1 MLLRAFLLCPH
12 LDPSLHTLS
21 AGELRDRYSAH
32 ALDILTAR
40 RTDTAAQAGYP
51 TFFHV
56 FTAQVIFNMSFLVR
70 SNIFKGL
77 EEGWLPF

>member
-1 MLLRAFLLCPH
+1 MLLRAFLLCTH
-12 LDPSLHTLS
+12 LDTSLRTRS
-21 AGELRDRYSAH
+21 AVELWDRYSVH

-40 RTDTAAQAGYP
+40 QTDTAAQAGYP

-70 SNIFKGL
+70 SNIIFKGL
-77 EEGWLPF
+77 EEGW

>member
-1 MLLRAFLLCPH
+1 MLLRAFLLCTH
-12 LDPSLHTLS
+12 LDTSLRTLS
-21 AGELRDRYSAH
+21 AVEHCVQVHSVH

-40 RTDTAAQAGYP
+40 QTDTAAQAGYP

-70 SNIFKGL
+70 SNIIFKGL
-77 EEGWLPF
+77 EEGW